1 MRKPYLKLRQP
12 VFDGAGAQMLRI
24 FSTYAISKN
33 WNLDF
38 TYDKLSSVYTQV
50 FKHGDEIDLWNNF
63 LEKALPN
70 PQDVPS
76 KFDFV
81 VNHNR
86 HHPSLLYS
94 QIRSLNFLGFNCLHI
109 IDSPQVIIKRFPK
122 YLNCLQSLEGISHF
136 RKPSKSDNLTI
147 AIHIRQGEVSLSQFR
162 SRHLPLSYFES
173 ILANISSLLMNE
185 CIDFTVNLYLEPN
198 QEKTL
203 DANDPLIKHSL
214 SVDPDNP
221 NLIAISQNQFR
232 ILNETPSQLKT
243 PHLYFSTLNQSESA
257 YETFIGLLNADIV
270 IISKSSFSYLAG
282 LLNSDS
288 LVIYPEQWDPPLST
302 WISAEHV
309 ANFRFNFLRWVQTY
323 FQN

>member
-1 MRKPYLKLRQP
+1 
-12 VFDGAGAQMLRI
+12 
-24 FSTYAISKN
+24 
-33 WNLDF
+33 
-38 TYDKLSSVYTQV
+38 
-50 FKHGDEIDLWNNF
+50 
-63 LEKALPN
+63 
-70 PQDVPS
+70 
-76 KFDFV
+76 
-81 VNHNR
+81 
-86 HHPSLLYS
+86 
-94 QIRSLNFLGFNCLHI
+94 
-109 IDSPQVIIKRFPK
+109 
-122 YLNCLQSLEGISHF
+122 
-136 RKPSKSDNLTI
+136 
-147 AIHIRQGEVSLSQFR
+147 
-162 SRHLPLSYFES
+162 
-173 ILANISSLLMNE
+173 
-185 CIDFTVNLYLEPN
+185 
-198 QEKTL
+198 
-203 DANDPLIKHSL
+203 LIKHSL

-243 PHLYFSTLNQSESA
+243 PHLYFATLNQSESA

>member
-33 WNLDF
+33 WNLEF

-50 FKHGDEIDLWNNF
+50 FKHGDEINLWNNF
-63 LEKALPN
+63 LEMTLPN
-70 PQDVPS
+70 PQNVPR
-76 KFDFV
+76 KFDYV
-81 VNHNR
+81 VNHKR
-86 HHPSLLYS
+86 HRPSLLLS
-94 QIRSLNFLGFNCLHI
+94 QIRALDFLGFRCLHI
-109 IDSPQVIIKRFPK
+109 IDSPQVIVNRFPK
-122 YLNCLQSLEGISHF
+122 YLNCLQTLEGISYF
-136 RKPSKSDNLTI
+136 RKPRKHGNLTI

-162 SRHLPLSYFES
+162 SRHLPLSYFER
-173 ILANISSLLMNE
+173 ILANISGLLINE
-185 CIDFTVNLYLEPN
+185 CINFNVNLYLEPN

-214 SVDPDNP
+214 SIDPNNP
-221 NLIAISQNQFR
+221 NLIAVGQNQFR
-232 ILNETPSQLKT
+232 ILNETPSQLNT
-243 PHLYFSTLNQSESA
+243 PHLYLANLNQSESA
-257 YETFIGLLNADIV
+257 YETFIGLLNSDIV

-288 LVIYPEQWDPPLST
+288 LVIYPEQWDPPLPT
-302 WISAEHV
+302 WISSEHLTD
-309 ANFRFNFLRWVQTY
+309 FRFNFLRWIETY